1 MQFYESMIVIIIVYC
16 TFLLEG
22 TFGLLKLDHL
32 VLSQILI
39 PLFSPTQETASCS
52 PPGLSLLL
60 GPSLCGQR
68 GTDNTHLF
76 GLKFF
81 ERIFEVLQYLKRL

>member
-22 TFGLLKLDHL
+22 TFGLLNLDHL

-39 PLFSPTQETASCS
+39 PLFSSTQATASCS

-60 GPSLCGQR
+60 GPSLCGQQ
-68 GTDNTHLF
+68 GTDNTHFLVSSF
-76 GLKFF
+76 LKGSSKYYN
-81 ERIFEVLQYLKRL
+81 ILKD